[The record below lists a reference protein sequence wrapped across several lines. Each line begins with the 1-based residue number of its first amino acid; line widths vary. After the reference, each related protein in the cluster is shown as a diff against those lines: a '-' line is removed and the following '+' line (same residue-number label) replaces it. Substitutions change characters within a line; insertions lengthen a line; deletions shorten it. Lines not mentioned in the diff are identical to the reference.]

1 MGADAARETNNKCQI
16 KRIQLIFIKDI
27 FLTSFTKIMGNLF
40 GKEKKSPSRINDQ
53 DRAVLELKKQR
64 DQLHKYQKRIELS
77 LEKDR
82 TLAKKLLSEGKK
94 DRAKLLLRKK
104 KFHEGLL
111 AKTDGQLDNL
121 ERLVHDLEFAQIEQ
135 QVLDG
140 LKVGNEALKKANEM
154 FSIGEIEQIMDDTSE
169 AVEKQNEISAILS
182 GQLSQEDEDD
192 VLKELDDLIG
202 SEENIS
208 ELPEVPTNEP
218 IPNPEVEKPTKE
230 KSKKIALEAS

>member
-1 MGADAARETNNKCQI
+1 
-16 KRIQLIFIKDI
+16 
-27 FLTSFTKIMGNLF
+27 MGNLF